1 MPVFILGKKSA
12 SSQQF
17 DVSGD
22 RIPTTFIDTSS
33 CHLISVITPEKRG
46 YFSVK
51 LGIGQTKNIK
61 KPAKGEL
68 EKAGIK
74 TPLRFFREFRLENY
88 GEKVKVIE
96 EPASAEASAGKGKK
110 GIQIGEVKIFVGEVI
125 NPTLLIKS
133 GELITVSGT
142 SKGKGFQGGVKR
154 HGFKGRSHTH
164 GASRDERA
172 PGSIGMTTTP
182 GRVFKGK
189 RMAGRMGN
197 DRVTIKN
204 IKVIEV
210 KENGILIKGLVAGAK
225 GGLLEI
231 RG

>member
-1 MPVFILGKKSA
+1 MPTFILGKKSIQT
-12 SSQQF
+12 QQF
-17 DVSGD
+17 DKNGE
-22 RIPTTFIDTSS
+22 RIPTTFIDTSL
-33 CHLISVITPEKRG
+33 CHLVDVITPDKRG

-51 LGIGQTKNIK
+51 LGFGKTKNIK
-61 KPAKGEL
+61 KPVQKEL

-74 TPLRFFREFRLENY
+74 TPLRFLREFRLEDY
-88 GEKVKVIE
+88 KDKVKLIVE
-96 EPASAEASAGKGKK
+96 GNKK
-110 GIQIGEVKIFVGEVI
+110 GVQVGEVKVFSGDII
-125 NPTLLIKS
+125 NPILFIKP
-133 GELITVSGT
+133 GDLITVSGT

-204 IKVIEV
+204 IEVIEV
-210 KENGILIKGLVAGAK
+210 KENGLLVKGLVTGAK
-225 GGLLEI
+225 GGLLEV

>member
-1 MPVFILGKKSA
+1 MAIFILGKKSI

-17 DVSGD
+17 DKKGE
-22 RIPTTFIDTSS
+22 RIPTTFIETSS
-33 CHLISVITPEKRG
+33 CYLMSVVTPDKRG
-46 YFSVK
+46 YFSAK
-51 LGIGQTKNIK
+51 LGFGQTKNIK

-74 TPLRFFREFRLENY
+74 TPLRFFREFRLEDY
-88 GEKVKVIE
+88 KETVKFIE
-96 EPASAEASAGKGKK
+96 EGDKK
-110 GIQIGEVKIFVGEVI
+110 GLQIGEVKIFVGDVI

-133 GELITVSGT
+133 GELITVTGI

-197 DRVTIKN
+197 DRVSIKN
-204 IKVIEV
+204 IEVVEV
-210 KENGILIKGLVAGAK
+210 KENGILIKGLVTGAK

-231 RG
+231 RAI